1 MIRTFS
7 ALPFRAVSRA
17 VAALF
22 LAFLAAPS
30 LALAQEEPAPV
41 EEPIPVDEAAPAAE
55 EPAADAATV
64 EPASAEAAPAEAA
77 PADPAAPEGAAT
89 AATEPVG
96 TIPVDAPPAEANDQQ
111 LDTIEVTGSRIK
123 RTDFETAQPVV
134 VVTREDIER
143 TGLTNI
149 GDILQRLP
157 AAGSALNRT
166 FNNGGAGTTEID
178 LRNLGSNRVL
188 VLVNGQR
195 WVNGTS
201 FANTSA
207 VDLNTIPVSIIER
220 VEVLKDGASAIY
232 GSDAIAGVVN
242 IITRKDVTGA
252 EIGGQFQAFDDGKGL
267 IQNYHASF
275 GTVTGKTSMFVDVNV
290 VRQNE
295 LFAGDRAQSAIPK
308 INTGNTRGSIHLP
321 KGYLLFIP
329 NPENEA
335 ILAPLGLCPDILVGA
350 TISGETGT
358 PVPLPPQT
366 PGVRLCQ
373 MQLTGSSQ
381 TITPATTTAQVATNY
396 KYVPL
401 IPAGS
406 EDYYNY
412 APTNYLLTPYGQ
424 TSLFTQISHQ
434 LLDSLTFQSQ
444 IFYGSSRTERQ
455 LADTP
460 VLYGD
465 LTFPPFS
472 QVYIDATNIYNPFDQ
487 DIGRHP
493 GFGTGASDPGIGP
506 GYGIVT
512 KRFTEYGPRFLSRD
526 VKTLFLKGG
535 FDGSFDAAERV
546 FSYDAGYS
554 YANSKLTSV
563 ETGNINMER
572 LKLGLGPAV
581 NCPSI
586 NHPDCVPVDFFSGE
600 GSITPAMI
608 DYLFYNAAAEATQ
621 ERQDIVANISTEL
634 PELSGKLAYDLIPA
648 PVGVAFGVTYRTEN
662 FREQPDPFAE
672 QGIGSGNLRKRTEG
686 GFYAREAYLE
696 LALPILAEK
705 RFADELD
712 LSLAARYT
720 EYNTFDPE
728 TTYKLG
734 LRWKPVEDLL
744 LRATASTAF
753 RAPAVTELFLGATDS
768 YPSQTDPC
776 AGGREPG
783 TNVDEHCTAEGVPTT
798 ALQPSSQILNRF
810 LGNTDLQPEVADTFT
825 YGLVYSPSQ
834 VPDLNIY
841 VDYFDIKI
849 EDFIGFLSG
858 DFILESCYGRPSGSP
873 RPDTCDF
880 VERNADGSI
889 SFIRV
894 APYNFP
900 TFGTKGVDVAF
911 DYILPVGDWLPAMAD
926 RGRFKLALDSQ
937 YLQKWYQCV
946 ETVGG
951 GEDCTYYQGL
961 DVGDQPLP
969 RFKSN
974 MTLEWALEQWTASW
988 TTRFIR
994 GTTEPCYDGF
1004 NPSLADLG
1012 LCSDPDP
1019 NRTADIDASTN
1030 RYDDIFYH
1038 NVQGTYAFPGL
1049 ESSIGLGILN
1059 LFDQDPPASYSAF
1072 SNSAPATLY
1081 ETWGSRQLYLKLET
1095 RF

>member
-1 MIRTFS
+1 MTVKSLAPAGMAARSAVVVLLTLF
-7 ALPFRAVSRA
+7 ALP
-17 VAALF
+17 
-22 LAFLAAPS
+22 LAA
-30 LALAQEEPAPV
+30 QDEPAPA
-41 EEPIPVDEAAPAAE
+41 EPTTSE
-55 EPAADAATV
+55 
-64 EPASAEAAPAEAA
+64 APAEA
-77 PADPAAPEGAAT
+77 PAETLAETPTESPAAAET
-89 AATEPVG
+89 
-96 TIPVDAPPAEANDQQ
+96 PAEAAAAEPAPEAEQVPVQSEGEEQSTQ
-111 LDTIEVTGSRIK
+111 LDTLQVTGSRIK

-134 VVTREDIER
+134 VVTRDDIER

-242 IITRKDVTGA
+242 IITRKDVTGIETGA
-252 EIGGQFQAFDDGKGL
+252 QFQAFDDGKGL
-267 IQNYHASF
+267 IQSYHASL
-275 GTVTGKTSMFVDVNV
+275 GSVAEKTSMFFDLSIT
-290 VRQNE
+290 RQSE
-295 LFAGDRAQSAIPK
+295 LFAGDRAQAAVPK
-308 INTGNTRGSIHLP
+308 FGTGNTRGSIHLP
-321 KGYLLFIP
+321 KGFVVFIP
-329 NPENEA
+329 TPANES
-335 ILAPLGLCPDILVGA
+335 ILAPLGLCPDIVAGA
-350 TISGETGT
+350 AVADETGII
-358 PVPLPPQT
+358 LPPQA

-373 MQLTGSSQ
+373 MQLIGNSQ
-381 TITPATTTAQVATNY
+381 TITPTTTTADVAMNY
-396 KYVPL
+396 KFVPL
-401 IPAGS
+401 IPPGS

-412 APTNYLLTPYGQ
+412 APSNYLLTPYGQ
-424 TSLFTQISHQ
+424 TSLFAQISHQ
-434 LLDSLTFQSQ
+434 VVDWMTFQSQ
-444 IFYGSSRTERQ
+444 MFYGSSKTERQ

-465 LTFPPFS
+465 LTFPPFN
-472 QVYIDATNIYNPFDQ
+472 QTYIDATNIYNPFDQ

-493 GFGTGASDPGIGP
+493 GFGTPGDQGIGP
-506 GYGIVT
+506 GLGIVT

-526 VKTLFLKGG
+526 VKTMFLKGG
-535 FDGSFDAAERV
+535 FEGDFDYASRL
-546 FSYDAGYS
+546 FSWDAGYS
-554 YANSKLTSV
+554 FANSKLTSV

-586 NHPDCVPVDFFSGE
+586 NNPACVPVDFFSGE

-608 DYLFYNAAAEATQ
+608 DWLFYNAAAEATQ
-621 ERQDIVANISTEL
+621 ERQDVVANISTEF
-634 PELSGKLAYDLIPA
+634 PELSGETFIPS
-648 PVGVAFGVTYRTEN
+648 PVGVAVGITYRTED

-672 QGIGSGNLRKRTEG
+672 QGIASGNLRKRTEG
-686 GFYAREAYLE
+686 GFFAREAYLE
-696 LALPILAEK
+696 LALPLLADQPG
-705 RFADELD
+705 ADELD
-712 LSLAARYT
+712 LSLAGRYT

-728 TTYKLG
+728 TTYKIG

-768 YPSQTDPC
+768 YPIQTDPC
-776 AGGREPG
+776 AGR
-783 TNVDEHCTAEGVPTT
+783 TNDGSTLDQNCDEEGVSDT
-798 ALQPSSQILNRF
+798 AVQTNGQILNRF
-810 LGNTDLQPEVADTFT
+810 IGNTDLQPEVADTFT

-834 VPDLNIY
+834 VPELNIY
-841 VDYFDIKI
+841 VDFFDIKI
-849 EDFIGFLSG
+849 KDFIGFLDG
-858 DFILESCYGRPSGSP
+858 DFILDSCYNRPADAP

-880 VERNADGSI
+880 VERNPDGSI

-911 DYILPVGDWLPAMAD
+911 DYVLPFGDSLGVYKIA
-926 RGRFKLALDSQ
+926 FDSQ
-937 YLQKWYQCV
+937 YLESFFQCV

-951 GEDCTYYQGL
+951 GEDCTNFEGT
-961 DVGDQPLP
+961 DIGDQPLP
-969 RFKSN
+969 RFKAN
-974 MTLEWALEQWTASW
+974 ATLSWTLNQLTASW
-988 TTRFIR
+988 TTRFIK
-994 GTTEPCYDGF
+994 GTTEPCFDGF

-1019 NRTADIDASTN
+1019 NRTADVDESTN
-1030 RYDDIFYH
+1030 TYEDIYYH
-1038 NVQGTYAFPGL
+1038 NVQAVYSLTA
-1049 ESSIGLGILN
+1049 LN
-1059 LFDQDPPASYSAF
+1059 ADVGFGVLNAFDQDPPTSYSAF
-1072 SNSAPATLY
+1072 ANSAPSTLY
-1081 ETWGSRQLYLKLET
+1081 ETWASRQFYMKLDI

>member
-1 MIRTFS
+1 MTVKSLAPAGLAARSAVLMLIALF
-7 ALPFRAVSRA
+7 ALP
-17 VAALF
+17 
-22 LAFLAAPS
+22 LA
-30 LALAQEEPAPV
+30 AQEEPAT
-41 EEPIPVDEAAPAAE
+41 A
-55 EPAADAATV
+55 EPAAT
-64 EPASAEAAPAEAA
+64 ETPAEAPAETPEEAPAPDATSEAPAEAA
-77 PADPAAPEGAAT
+77 AVEPAPE
-89 AATEPVG
+89 
-96 TIPVDAPPAEANDQQ
+96 AEAEQVPVQAEGEEQATQ
-111 LDTIEVTGSRIK
+111 LDTLQVTGSRIK

-134 VVTREDIER
+134 VVTRDDIER

-242 IITRKDVTGA
+242 IITRKDVTGI
-252 EIGGQFQAFDDGKGL
+252 ETGGQFQVFDDGKGM
-267 IQNYHASF
+267 IQSYHASL
-275 GTVTGKTSMFVDVNV
+275 GSVAEKTSMFFDLSIT
-290 VRQNE
+290 RQAE

-308 INTGNTRGSIHLP
+308 FGTGNTRGSIHLP
-321 KGYLLFIP
+321 KGFVVFIP
-329 NPENEA
+329 TPANES
-335 ILAPLGLCPDILVGA
+335 ILAPLGLCPDIVAGA
-350 TISGETGT
+350 AVADETGII
-358 PVPLPPQT
+358 LPPQA

-373 MQLTGSSQ
+373 MQLIGNSQ
-381 TITPATTTAQVATNY
+381 TITPATTTADVAMNY
-396 KYVPL
+396 KFVPL
-401 IPAGS
+401 IPPGS

-424 TSLFTQISHQ
+424 TSLFAQISHQ
-434 LLDSLTFQSQ
+434 VLDSARFQSQ
-444 IFYGSSRTERQ
+444 MFYGSSKTERQ

-465 LTFPPFS
+465 LTFPPFN
-472 QVYIDATNIYNPFDQ
+472 QTYIDATNIYNPFDQ

-493 GFGTGASDPGIGP
+493 GFGTPGDQGIGP
-506 GYGIVT
+506 GLGIVT

-526 VKTLFLKGG
+526 VKTMFLKGG
-535 FDGSFDAAERV
+535 FEGDFDYAERM
-546 FSYDAGYS
+546 FSWDAGYS
-554 YANSKLTSV
+554 FANSKLTSV

-586 NHPDCVPVDFFSGE
+586 NNPDCVPVDFFSGE
-600 GSITPAMI
+600 GSITPEMI
-608 DYLFYNAAAEATQ
+608 NWLFYNAAAEATQ
-621 ERQDIVANISTEL
+621 ERQDVVANISTEF
-634 PELSGKLAYDLIPA
+634 PELSGETFIPT
-648 PVGVAFGVTYRTEN
+648 PVGVAIGVTYRTED

-672 QGIGSGNLRKRTEG
+672 QGIASGNLRKRTEG
-686 GFYAREAYLE
+686 GFFAREAYLE
-696 LALPILAEK
+696 LALPLLADQPW
-705 RFADELD
+705 ADELD
-712 LSLAARYT
+712 LSLAGRYT

-728 TTYKLG
+728 TTYKIG

-768 YPSQTDPC
+768 YPSQVDPC
-776 AGGREPG
+776 AGRTNDGG
-783 TNVDEHCTAEGVPTT
+783 TLDMNCDEEGVSDT
-798 ALQPSSQILNRF
+798 AIQTNGQILNRF
-810 LGNTDLQPEVADTFT
+810 IGNTDLQPEVADTFT

-834 VPDLNIY
+834 VPELNIY

-849 EDFIGFLSG
+849 NDFIGFLDG
-858 DFILESCYGRPSGSP
+858 DFILDSCYNRPADAP

-880 VERNADGSI
+880 VERNPDGSI
-889 SFIRV
+889 AFIRV

-911 DYILPVGDWLPAMAD
+911 DYVLPFGDTLGVYKIA
-926 RGRFKLALDSQ
+926 FDSQ
-937 YLQKWYQCV
+937 YLESFFQCV

-951 GEDCTYYQGL
+951 GEDCTNFEGT

-969 RFKSN
+969 RFKAN
-974 MTLEWALEQWTASW
+974 ATLSWTMNQWTASW
-988 TTRFIR
+988 TTRFIK
-994 GTTEPCYDGF
+994 GTTEPCFDGF

-1019 NRTADIDASTN
+1019 NRTADVDNSTN
-1030 RYDDIFYH
+1030 EYEDIYYH
-1038 NVQGTYAFPGL
+1038 NVQAVYSLAAL
-1049 ESSIGLGILN
+1049 NADIGFGVLN
-1059 LFDQDPPASYSAF
+1059 AFDQDPPTSYSAF
-1072 SNSAPATLY
+1072 ANSAPATLY
-1081 ETWGSRQLYLKLET
+1081 ETWASRQFYMKLDI